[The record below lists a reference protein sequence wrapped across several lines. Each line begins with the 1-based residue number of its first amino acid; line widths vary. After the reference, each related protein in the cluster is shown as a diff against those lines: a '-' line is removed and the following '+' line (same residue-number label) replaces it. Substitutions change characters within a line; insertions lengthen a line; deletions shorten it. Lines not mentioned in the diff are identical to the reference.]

1 MSDSHRGVRSLYGT
15 LAMRGRRSA
24 RCWTDYAIRLQQG
37 EFMPRWT
44 FLVLLASLACASAP
58 PETVPLVGSA
68 SDVSSLVGE
77 WSGDYDGGASG
88 RSGSIVF
95 VLRSAADTARGDVMM
110 IPRALGETATGDA
123 RRAPLALRSSQV
135 LRIAFVR
142 IAGGA
147 VAGTLDPYTD
157 PDCQCTVQTT
167 FTGTLRGN
175 TIEGTFVTRGS
186 QLPSEQT
193 GRWKVLRR

>member
-1 MSDSHRGVRSLYGT
+1 
-15 LAMRGRRSA
+15 
-24 RCWTDYAIRLQQG
+24 
-37 EFMPRWT
+37 MPRWT
-44 FLVLLASLACASAP
+44 LLALATSLACASGL
-58 PETVPLVGSA
+58 PETVPLIGA
-68 SDVSSLVGE
+68 TGDVSSLVGE
-77 WSGDYDGGASG
+77 WGGEYDGGASG

-110 IPRALGETATGDA
+110 IPRTYGEQQAGA
-123 RRAPLALRSSQV
+123 EGRGAPLALRSNQV

-142 IAGGA
+142 VADST

-157 PDCQCTVQTT
+157 PNCKCTVQTT

-186 QLPSEQT
+186 QLPAEQT
-193 GRWKVLRR
+193 GRWKVARR

>member
-1 MSDSHRGVRSLYGT
+1 
-15 LAMRGRRSA
+15 
-24 RCWTDYAIRLQQG
+24 
-37 EFMPRWT
+37 MPRWT
-44 FLVLLASLACASAP
+44 YLVLLASLACASAP

-77 WSGDYDGGASG
+77 WSGEYDGGSGG

-110 IPRALGETATGDA
+110 IPRASGETATGEA
-123 RRAPLALRSSQV
+123 RRAPLALRSNQV

-147 VAGTLDPYTD
+147 VTGTLDPYTD

-186 QLPSEQT
+186 QLPSEQR
-193 GRWKVLRR
+193 GRWRVTRQ